1 MGYTNVHY
9 LVGGFIGWRES
20 GMPEAS

>member
-9 LVGGFIGWRES
+9 LVGGFIGWREA
-20 GMPEAS
+20 GMPEE